1 MFDVNIYIETTIR
14 SANAGTGYYG
24 YVVEYFLQKNQ
35 EPVTRQEIES
45 EEKVTA
51 NLLKLLAC
59 YRALEILKKPCQVT
73 IYVDSNYVE
82 SGIKTWMH
90 NWYQTDWVNSKGNLV
105 KNKDIWKP
113 LHALSKLHFI
123 SVENVK
129 AHNYSAWLQD
139 EIKKRRKQIEKNR
152 A

>member
-1 MFDVNIYIETTIR
+1 MFDVNIYIETTLKG
-14 SANAGTGYYG
+14 ANKGAGYYG

-35 EPVTRQEIES
+35 EPVTRSEIEL
-45 EEKVTA
+45 EENVTA
-51 NLLKLLAC
+51 YQLQLLAC

-73 IYVDSNYVE
+73 IYIDSAYVE
-82 SGIKTWMH
+82 SGIKDWMH
-90 NWYQTDWVNSKGNLV
+90 KWYQEDWIGSKGNLV

-129 AHNYSAWLQD
+129 AHNYSVWLKD
-139 EIKKRRKQIEKNR
+139 EIRKKEESD
-152 A
+152 